1 MAPKKVLLC
10 ATMDTKATQAFF
22 LKEEIE
28 GYGHEVKI
36 IDVGMR
42 RESPPGVAYTQ
53 REVAGQYFRN
63 LQASSTRTDASNYIR
78 IGLVQIV
85 RRLYREGQL
94 DAFIS
99 VGGSGGAALACA
111 AMHELPIGVPKIMVT
126 PVAAGNVLPY
136 TMGEDILML
145 NTVVDVQN
153 LNFMSSYALR
163 QAAGILDSMLRVGP
177 PKRTG
182 NKAIAM
188 TSFGVTTPCVDRCVE
203 LLEAQGYEVIAFT
216 SRGIC
221 GGKIME
227 KMIEE
232 DHFCAVMD
240 ITTSELTDEVGGGIY
255 NSGPQRL
262 RGAVKK
268 GLPYVVVPGALEMIN
283 LGPEDTLQPHQLKR
297 TLYHHSPGS
306 VKMRATAEEMGALG
320 ALFVER
326 LSAPGGNVC
335 VCVPLRGFS
344 DVNRPGKVFYDPAAD
359 EVFIKA
365 IKYKMPANVQ
375 TRFFDLH
382 INDREFA
389 DQLVKQILKM
399 IENKQYQL

>member
-94 DAFIS
+94 DAFLS

-227 KMIEE
+227 KMILE
-232 DHFCAVMD
+232 DNFCAVMD

-306 VKMRATAEEMGALG
+306 MKMRATAEEMGALG
-320 ALFVER
+320 ELFVER
-326 LSAPGGNVC
+326 LSAPGGDVC

-359 EVFIKA
+359 QVFIKA
-365 IKYKMPANVQ
+365 IKYKMPGNVQ

-389 DQLVKQILKM
+389 DQLVKQILRM

>member
-94 DAFIS
+94 DAFLS

-227 KMIEE
+227 KMILE
-232 DHFCAVMD
+232 DNFCAVMD
-240 ITTSELTDEVGGGIY
+240 ITTSELTD
-255 NSGPQRL
+255 
-262 RGAVKK
+262 
-268 GLPYVVVPGALEMIN
+268 
-283 LGPEDTLQPHQLKR
+283 
-297 TLYHHSPGS
+297 
-306 VKMRATAEEMGALG
+306 
-320 ALFVER
+320 
-326 LSAPGGNVC
+326 LS
-335 VCVPLRGFS
+335 L
-344 DVNRPGKVFYDPAAD
+344 
-359 EVFIKA
+359 I
-365 IKYKMPANVQ
+365 
-375 TRFFDLH
+375 H
-382 INDREFA
+382 I
-389 DQLVKQILKM
+389 
-399 IENKQYQL
+399 